1 METEAGSVGTR
12 SGSKKRKK
20 MHLSLSYHMDS
31 AKNRSAVRHLNLF
44 LLYYHIGF
52 LCSLSKPYGGWFDAN
67 DTKRS
72 PISGGAATWQTAAWE
87 ELRRLNT
94 HAKRREHRLNLFNKH
109 KHCCKIDIKYMRH
122 KLCGTVA

>member
-12 SGSKKRKK
+12 SGSKKRGKK
-20 MHLSLSYHMDS
+20 NASVSLSYHMNS
-31 AKNRSAVRHLNLF
+31 AKNRSTVRQLNPF

-72 PISGGAATWQTAAWE
+72 PVSGGAATWQTAVWE
-87 ELRRLNT
+87 ELHRLKR
-94 HAKRREHRLNLFNKH
+94 AKWREHQLNLLNKY
-109 KHCCKIDIKYMRH
+109 KHCCKIDINMRH